1 VRRASARNSFKELVC
16 EAYKRNAGQTLLSL
30 YSGKAFKRCRYA
42 RFSAHVVERQIK
54 EEPMVVLIF
63 MQPPLTN
70 DKIMENSRN
79 KPNQAGD
86 AKRQSSQDNRI
97 GTIRSGNAS
106 NPEQAGKTDK
116 MKPRTSG
123 SNEMATGS
131 PVTSGEHKHS
141 GSTNGTS
148 AERESGMSP
157 SDKNLASQ
165 DAEAVRRS
173 VREDVKNDTGEPTG
187 SIHGRDGD
195 IKSVSDEFDDTAEES
210 R

>member
-1 VRRASARNSFKELVC
+1 LLG
-16 EAYKRNAGQTLLSL
+16 AYKRNAAQTPLTL

-42 RFSAHVVERQIK
+42 RFSAQVVERQIK

-70 DKIMENSRN
+70 KKLMENSRN

-86 AKRQSSQDNRI
+86 AKRSSQDNRI
-97 GTIRSGNAS
+97 DTMGPGNAS
-106 NPEQAGKTDK
+106 NPEQAGKTDE

-131 PVTSGEHKHS
+131 PVTSGEHKHP

-148 AERESGMSP
+148 AERESGMFP

-173 VREDVKNDTGEPTG
+173 VREDVKNDTLKPTG

-195 IKSVSDEFDDTAEES
+195 IKSVSNKFDDTAEES